1 MAFRLEP
8 FAEIGLSAA
17 ALTGLLDE
25 HDRSARPRL
34 ARLWSY
40 YRNPETPRLTLTGE
54 PDGRRRLAQERGLPD
69 RLTGRRD
76 ARLDDRSSAKEIV
89 IENDIAWRLHAMVD
103 FMFGK
108 PISFQ
113 STARDA
119 SKRETI
125 GRVLDAVFE
134 ASGGI
139 ALLQDMAL
147 LGGVHGYV
155 ALRLRTDGLFDGV
168 APALGGGA
176 DRAVEAA
183 SRLRVEIVEAPRGVA
198 ALDASDYRRL
208 NAFVLRAPLP
218 GAEPRGVSE
227 PSQSLRLGVQREET
241 PRGRFLETIRDRVG
255 IARRG
260 RSELLEIVS
269 AHWRQ
274 VYAGDRLVVDESNP
288 LGAIPIAHIQN
299 ISQPLRYEGQ
309 SEVEPLIPLQDELNT
324 RLSDRANRVTMQSFK
339 MYLAR
344 GMDGLGDGSAPVVG
358 PGRVWT
364 TDNPEAS
371 IQAFGGDAA
380 SPSEDRHIDEVRAA
394 MDKASSVTPLAAG
407 VVEARLGNLTSSTAL
422 RITLLGLLA
431 KTARKQVTYGR
442 GLGEIA
448 GLILRALDAA
458 GVFSTAERDR
468 GVRIQWPESI
478 PMDEREALES
488 ARIKLELGVS
498 RERVLAELG
507 YSATDPGVV

>member
-1 MAFRLEP
+1 
-8 FAEIGLSAA
+8 
-17 ALTGLLDE
+17 
-25 HDRSARPRL
+25 
-34 ARLWSY
+34 
-40 YRNPETPRLTLTGE
+40 
-54 PDGRRRLAQERGLPD
+54 
-69 RLTGRRD
+69 
-76 ARLDDRSSAKEIV
+76 V

-125 GRVLDAVFE
+125 GGVLDAVFE

-218 GAEPRGVSE
+218 GAE
-227 PSQSLRLGVQREET
+227 REET

-324 RLSDRANRVTMQSFK
+324 
-339 MYLAR
+339 
-344 GMDGLGDGSAPVVG
+344 VVG

>member
-17 ALTGLLDE
+17 ALAGLLAE
-25 HDRSARPRL
+25 HDRVAKPRFD
-34 ARLWSY
+34 RLWSY
-40 YRNPETPRLTLTGE
+40 YRNPEIPGVGLFGS
-54 PDGRRRLAQERGLPD
+54 GGGHARLAQECGLPR

-76 ARLDDRSSAKEIV
+76 GLHDDRSPEREIV

-108 PISFQ
+108 PLSFL
-113 STARDA
+113 STATDA
-119 SKRETI
+119 SKRDAI
-125 GRVLDAVFE
+125 QQILDAVFE

-147 LGGVHGYV
+147 LGAVHGHV
-155 ALRLRTDGLFDGV
+155 ALRLRTGGLFEGG
-168 APALGGGA
+168 ALASGGGWE
-176 DRAVEAA
+176 RVIEIA

-198 ALDASDYRRL
+198 ALNGSDFRQL
-208 NAFVLRAPLP
+208 DAFVLRAPMP
-218 GAEPRGVSE
+218 GASE
-227 PSQSLRLGVQREET
+227 PA
-241 PRGRFLETIRDRVG
+241 RGGFLESIRERVG
-255 IARRG
+255 IPRRG
-260 RSELLEIVS
+260 RDEMLEIVS
-269 AHWRQ
+269 ADWRQ
-274 VYAGDRLVVDESNP
+274 VYECDRLVVDEANR

-339 MYLAR
+339 MYLAK
-344 GMDGLGDGSAPVVG
+344 GLDGFGDGSAPAIG

-364 TDNPEAS
+364 TENPDAS
-371 IQAFGGDAA
+371 MQTFGGDAS
-380 SPSEDRHIDEVRAA
+380 SPSEDRHIDEIRAA

-422 RITLLGLLA
+422 RITLLGLLS

-442 GLGEIA
+442 GLGEIS
-448 GLILRALDAA
+448 GLILRALDVA
-458 GVFSTAERDR
+458 GVFKTGPRDR
-468 GVRIQWPESI
+468 GVRIQWPDSI

-488 ARIKLELGVS
+488 ARIKLEIGID
-498 RERVLAELG
+498 RGRVLAELG
-507 YSATDPGVV
+507 YAPTDPGVV

>member
-25 HDRSARPRL
+25 HDKSARPRL

-40 YRNPETPRLTLTGE
+40 YRNPEAPRLTLTGE
-54 PDGRRRLAQERGLPD
+54 ADGRRRLAQERGLPE
-69 RLTGRRD
+69 RLTGRQGG
-76 ARLDDRSSAKEIV
+76 RLDDRTPAKEIV

-113 STARDA
+113 STARDG
-119 SKRETI
+119 SKREAI

-147 LGGVHGYV
+147 LGGVHGHV
-155 ALRLRTDGLFDGV
+155 ALRLRTDGLFGGV
-168 APALGGGA
+168 APGLGGGA

-218 GAEPRGVSE
+218 GAE
-227 PSQSLRLGVQREET
+227 REET

-260 RSELLEIVS
+260 RSELIEIVS

-274 VYAGDRLVVDESNP
+274 VYAGDRLVVDEANP

-339 MYLAR
+339 MYLAK
-344 GMDGLGDGSAPVVG
+344 GMDGLGDGAAPVVG

-364 TDNPEAS
+364 TDNPDAS
-371 IQAFGGDAA
+371 IQTFGGDSA

-448 GLILRALDAA
+448 GLILRALDVA
-458 GVFSTAERDR
+458 GVFPTEERDR